1 MQQIRVGRK
10 NDLTGCIQN
19 PSPTNGRWCVILG
32 RPVLGH
38 PPKIHPRLHLFAPE
52 VVSTLLDESAIHAA
66 VAKHLSVRGVPGL
79 LWWHCPNGGF
89 RLPTEAA
96 RLKGQGTLAGVSD
109 ICALY
114 NSVFHALEIKRDR
127 KSRVSLAQRKFI
139 AAVQAQGG
147 KAEIAFGLDHAL
159 HVLENWK
166 LLRGQVI

>member
-1 MQQIRVGRK
+1 LQLPAR
-10 NDLTGCIQN
+10 
-19 PSPTNGRWCVILG
+19 
-32 RPVLGH
+32 
-38 PPKIHPRLHLFAPE
+38 E
-52 VVSTLLDESAIHAA
+52 VVATLLDESAIHAA

-127 KSRVSLAQRKFI
+127 KARVSPAQRKFI
-139 AAVQAQGG
+139 ADVRAAGG
-147 KAEIAFGLDHAL
+147 EADIGYGLDDCL
-159 HVLENWK
+159 HILERWH
-166 LLRGQVI
+166 LLRGQTI

>member
-1 MQQIRVGRK
+1 L
-10 NDLTGCIQN
+10 D
-19 PSPTNGRWCVILG
+19 

-38 PPKIHPRLHLFAPE
+38 PPKIHSRLQLPARE
-52 VVSTLLDESAIHAA
+52 VVATLLDESAIHAA

-127 KSRVSLAQRKFI
+127 KARVSPAQRKFI
-139 AAVQAQGG
+139 ADVRAAGG
-147 KAEIAFGLDHAL
+147 EADIGYGLDDCL
-159 HVLENWK
+159 HILERWH
-166 LLRGQVI
+166 LLRGQTI